1 LGIPKKEDVF
11 YMSKELYDSI
21 IRHLYTNSSQKGSAP
36 LINELLQNIQPESGI
51 LLRALLSFNPDKRPR
66 CEELMQFSFLRAS
79 MLTEYEEEEETVPQN
94 KLKSGQ
100 PSTSN
105 LQDQRDLS
113 NVKPNEKN
121 DNSSWWNLDLFG
133 EGGGQERPSASRL
146 DNMSPMIPQGHEFT
160 SPTFLQHQE
169 QQQPAFSGLDQRR
182 FGEYSSNRKENN
194 QDSLAYTLAG
204 DKRQTT
210 SGKKGGNMTL
220 NSSSHKE
227 NFDNL
232 ENKQQFTEKKKV
244 NRNYIFFKS

>member
-1 LGIPKKEDVF
+1 
-11 YMSKELYDSI
+11 MSKELYDAI
-21 IRHLYTNSSQKGSAP
+21 IRHLYTNSTQKNSSP
-36 LINELLQNIQPESGI
+36 LINELLRNIQPESGI

-79 MLTEYEEEEETVPQN
+79 MLTEYEEEAAPET

-105 LQDQRDLS
+105 LLERDQRDLS
-113 NVKPNEKN
+113 NVKPKAPSEKN
-121 DNSSWWNLDLFG
+121 DTSSWWNLDLFG

-146 DNMSPMIPQGHEFT
+146 DNMSPMIPQAHEFT
-160 SPTFLQHQE
+160 SPTFLQQQE
-169 QQQPAFSGLDQRR
+169 QQPAFSGLDQRR
-182 FGEYSSNRKENN
+182 FGEYSNRKENN

-204 DKRQTT
+204 DKRQLT

-232 ENKQQFTEKKKV
+232 EGKQQQFTEKKKV
-244 NRNYIFFKS
+244 WGTVRF